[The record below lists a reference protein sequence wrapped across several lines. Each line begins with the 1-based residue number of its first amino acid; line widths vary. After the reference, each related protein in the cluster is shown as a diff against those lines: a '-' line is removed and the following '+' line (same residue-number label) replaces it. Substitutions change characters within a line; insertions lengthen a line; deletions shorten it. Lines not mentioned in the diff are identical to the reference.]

1 MRLAKK
7 LVSTF
12 LIFSLLIC
20 LSQTNVLGSSLIGT
34 PGANL
39 PNPPG
44 TFDPPDGDFDES
56 YYVEGYDP
64 LLYVAETRDEV
75 QPVNGYV
82 STQATKAFKV
92 SGLSKNFGQPIQSFF
107 VGSTYLYAT
116 RTNGTTVYLT
126 RFTIS
131 GSNAVKKDR
140 MVLKNIGKNQILEG
154 YTYNGKMYFWI
165 GCKPNPDVYNGDVSN
180 MPMQLGRIQYSAD
193 ATISSYTDIVRFG
206 YLDCANT
213 SGTSFATPVSG
224 KSKLVH
230 RVDAGLSSDKTK
242 IIIATRSCDGKIQ
255 YSQYSNAFLNQV
267 LDEAEA
273 NGNKFVSFAQNP
285 NLINGAGC
293 EFSCVQNVG
302 ERVLPNQGFQGMDVT
317 SGYYSIYISGG
328 TGVQGYENTKTA
340 VEGDGI
346 NQAKTP
352 IIAKMIRNSSGGYTY
367 SKAVKITNNLS
378 DYINDRNETVDSKY
392 LNATEFP
399 PEIEG
404 VKIVGDYLYF
414 VLYPTVLS
422 LKQNVNYHYIYKI
435 NKNLL
440 S

>member
-44 TFDPPDGDFDES
+44 TFDPPDSDYDES
-56 YYVEGYDP
+56 IYNDEEPLAKETYY
-64 LLYVAETRDEV
+64 AEDSDEV

-82 STQATKAFKV
+82 SAQATKAFKV
-92 SGLSKNFGQPIQSFF
+92 SGLSTSYSQPIQSFF

-116 RTNGTTVYLT
+116 RTNDNTVYLT

-140 MVLKNIGKNQILEG
+140 MVLHNIGKNQILEG

-255 YSQYSNAFLNQV
+255 YSQYSNAFLNEV

-273 NGNKFVSFAQNP
+273 NGSKFVSF
-285 NLINGAGC
+285 
-293 EFSCVQNVG
+293 
-302 ERVLPNQGFQGMDVT
+302 
-317 SGYYSIYISGG
+317 
-328 TGVQGYENTKTA
+328 YENNDLKKVKVA
-340 VEGDGI
+340 NFLVF
-346 NQAKTP
+346 
-352 IIAKMIRNSSGGYTY
+352 KML
-367 SKAVKITNNLS
+367 VKEL
-378 DYINDRNETVDSKY
+378 DQMMAFKEWM
-392 LNATEFP
+392 
-399 PEIEG
+399 
-404 VKIVGDYLYF
+404 
-414 VLYPTVLS
+414 
-422 LKQNVNYHYIYKI
+422 
-435 NKNLL
+435 
-440 S
+440 